1 MTANHLCV
9 LSKLMMISLLLC
21 LISSRAIE
29 NDSPQSRLHQKISPA
44 ESVFSEKFS
53 LTSNASQMQGR
64 LQQDSTYDG
73 YVPLEVG
80 FTNTDKYLKL
90 DSFLVGLN
98 LAAFYQYSDVC
109 FDSLIYTLDDWA
121 YFRNNITL
129 FQRYDNQSLLSP
141 FLNITGLIGDN
152 FADSIPNCYQFIDSI
167 NTVESARW
175 IKFNKSWLN
184 LILAFLF
191 N

>member
-1 MTANHLCV
+1 MNPTENEFTL
-9 LSKLMMISLLLC
+9 KISL
-21 LISSRAIE
+21 SS
-29 NDSPQSRLHQKISPA
+29 
-44 ESVFSEKFS
+44 SETKMH
-53 LTSNASQMQGR
+53 NI

-129 FQRYDNQSLLSP
+129 YQRSNNQSILSP

-152 FADSIPNCYQFIDSI
+152 FADSIPNCYQFVDSI
-167 NTVESARW
+167 NTVESAR
-175 IKFNKSWLN
+175 
-184 LILAFLF
+184 
-191 N
+191 